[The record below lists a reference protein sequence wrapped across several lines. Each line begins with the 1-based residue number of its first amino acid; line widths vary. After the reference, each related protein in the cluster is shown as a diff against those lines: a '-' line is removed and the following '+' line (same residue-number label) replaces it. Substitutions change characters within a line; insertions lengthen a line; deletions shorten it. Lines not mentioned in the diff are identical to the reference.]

1 MSSVTNNLIDTGV
14 RLSRFIPAP
23 KSHSQS
29 NFGDVVRGLGGLA
42 KTAFNTVSSSVPG
55 AVDSV
60 YQDFLNQQV
69 MHQEQMLY
77 VSLASNVEKVAH
89 DTKMSAVR
97 NIRAN

>member
-1 MSSVTNNLIDTGV
+1 MSSVTNTLIDTGV

-23 KSHSQS
+23 KNQSQV
-29 NFGDVVRGLGGLA
+29 NFGDVVRSLGA
-42 KTAFNTVSSSVPG
+42 IARTAFNTVGGSAPG
-55 AVDSV
+55 AIDSV